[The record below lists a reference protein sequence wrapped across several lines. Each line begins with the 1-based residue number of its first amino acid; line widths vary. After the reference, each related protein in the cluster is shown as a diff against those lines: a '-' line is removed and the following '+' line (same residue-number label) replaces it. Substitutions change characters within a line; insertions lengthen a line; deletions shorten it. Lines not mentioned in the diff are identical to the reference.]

1 MTTHYPIDRRHFLRG
16 VGGAML
22 ALPHLEIMAAPGAT
36 GVPMRMVCVGTSL
49 GFVPHLFFPEQTG
62 EGYET
67 PHLLKPLEKHRQDF
81 TVFSQLD
88 HGAEAVGGHT
98 GVHAFLSGILS
109 KHAKGFK
116 EGNVSVDQK
125 AAAHVGA
132 ATRYPSMQFSSGAGS
147 TNQLSWTTSGVAI
160 PPLEDLATIHALLFQ
175 ETGPQERS
183 VLKQLHNEQRSILD
197 LVRTDADLL
206 RKRVGRE
213 DQVKL
218 DQYYI
223 SVREVEQRLVQ
234 SAQWLERAKP
244 KVAYTVP
251 DDADTLDFA
260 DRVPLYYDLMTLA
273 LQTDSTRVV
282 TLEISDI
289 GGNGG
294 GLPITRGYHQLTHH
308 GKVESYLEELAIIET
323 YHTTQFARF
332 LDKLAAVNE
341 PNGRTLLDNTM
352 TLLGSGMGNASS
364 HSNRDLPL
372 LLAGGGFKHGQHLR
386 FEKDKSRGTSTPAGN
401 LFLSMLQR
409 FGVESDKFNL
419 ATGTLNGL
427 EVV

>member
-1 MTTHYPIDRRHFLRG
+1 
-16 VGGAML
+16 
-22 ALPHLEIMAAPGAT
+22 
-36 GVPMRMVCVGTSL
+36 
-49 GFVPHLFFPEQTG
+49 LFFPEQTG
-62 EGYET
+62 KDYET
-67 PHLLKPLEKHRQDF
+67 PLLLKPLEKHRRDF

-132 ATRYPSMQFSSGAGS
+132 ATRYPSMQFTSGAGS
-147 TNQLSWTTSGVAI
+147 NNQLSWTTSGVAI

-175 ETGPQERS
+175 ESGPQERS
-183 VLKQLHNEQRSILD
+183 VLKQLHDEQRSILD
-197 LVRTDADLL
+197 LVRTDADHL

-213 DQVKL
+213 DQAKL
-218 DQYYI
+218 DQYFT

-251 DDADTLDFA
+251 DDADALDFA

-273 LQTDSTRVV
+273 LHTDSTRVV

-289 GGNGG
+289 GGNAG

-308 GKVESYLEELAIIET
+308 GKVESYIEELAIIET

-372 LLAGGGFKHGQHLR
+372 LLAGGGFKHGRHLR
-386 FEKDKSRGTSTPAGN
+386 FEKDKSRGSGTPAGN

-409 FGVESDKFNL
+409 FGVETDTFNL

-427 EVV
+427 EVA